1 MRNPAERFCFS
12 KAKRFLN
19 SALRLVIFLLGLLF
33 SNSGPSLALA
43 SEESD
48 ERELET
54 LQRDLKPQSTSSP
67 KVLDFE
73 ADIIEG
79 ERKLPSL
86 FLQMEI
92 ETPNLDAVI
101 YRRKNFNEFHVL
113 EVDRKPLYKKP
124 D

>member
-1 MRNPAERFCFS
+1 MIS
-12 KAKRFLN
+12 KYICRVALACLGLN
-19 SALRLVIFLLGLLF
+19 IWSLSALANEVG
-33 SNSGPSLALA
+33 
-43 SEESD
+43 SEEI
-48 ERELET
+48 ELEAI
-54 LQRDLKPQSTSSP
+54 QKDLTPKSQANP

-73 ADIIEG
+73 ADVIEG

-124 D
+124 E